1 MHPDASH
8 LVARPAAP
16 ADHPLVARLAPDLAT
31 GDPPPALDRWV
42 AVSMPS
48 TLVFSLG
55 GDDVAYA
62 WYEVLRGAG
71 YVRHVVVDARVRG
84 RGLGG
89 AVMAA
94 IAERLRAAGCAR
106 WELNVKPDNVPAI
119 RLYERCGMRVVHP
132 ATALAL
138 EWSAAN
144 SLPDETGSFLAR
156 ELAPADDDDAEAAF
170 HLPAGILAHNRG
182 LPGKHLRLLVAADA
196 PAAPLGLAVFDP
208 GFPGAYPFRLAR
220 PGLAAHLLGD
230 LRRLARP
237 EHTLVNLVVED
248 DRPLVDHRVRHGAN
262 VRLEI
267 LHMEGPV
274 PPAPEDSPTLVE

>member
-1 MHPDASH
+1 MHSP

-16 ADHPLVARLAPDLAT
+16 ADHPLVARLAPELAT
-31 GDPPPALDRWV
+31 GDPPPALDRWLV
-42 AVSMPS
+42 MSMPS
-48 TLVFSLG
+48 TLIFAQG

-62 WYEVLRGAG
+62 WYEVLRGVG

-84 RGLGG
+84 RGVGG

-94 IAERLRAAGCAR
+94 VAERLRAAGCTR

-132 ATALAL
+132 TTALAL
-138 EWSAAN
+138 DWSAAG
-144 SLPDETGSFLAR
+144 SLPHETGSYATR
-156 ELAPADDDDAEAAF
+156 ELTSDDDDAAEAAF
-170 HLPAGILAHNRG
+170 HLPAGMLAHNRG

-196 PAAPLGLAVFDP
+196 PAEPLGLAVFDP

-220 PGLAAHLLGD
+220 PALAAHLLDD
-230 LRRLARP
+230 LRPLARP
-237 EHTLVNLVVED
+237 EHTLLNLVVED
-248 DRPLVDHRVRHGAN
+248 DRPLVDHLVRHGAN

-274 PPAPEDSPTLVE
+274 PPAPGDSPTFVE